1 MNQPSPIIGFPCS
14 ITTRYNR
21 LLGCD
26 GKAVDRIA
34 RSEQSSITDFNLAFF
49 KEAQMFRSLC
59 GFVFF
64 AAVLCLPGPQC
75 AGQEVPKH
83 IQKQQERYTI
93 SLDLEFSRKNANVME
108 DTLSVLFGIDPNAY
122 ATGFLVGEGRVLTAY
137 HVVSGNL
144 SDAKKINLGFK
155 AKDELNVKVYVNGCR
170 ATVLK
175 VDEAADL
182 ALLEICG
189 SQKARTPIFQI
200 APGKDEKLLLIARP
214 HGNKMVS
221 RGVLHGSYTLRGQE
235 YWSAKLASRDGY
247 SGSPVY
253 NDKAEIIG
261 VFTGYDRIQ
270 DVALISPAIKVQK
283 LLEDLNSSSKP

>member
-1 MNQPSPIIGFPCS
+1 M
-14 ITTRYNR
+14 
-21 LLGCD
+21 
-26 GKAVDRIA
+26 V
-34 RSEQSSITDFNLAFF
+34 RSF
-49 KEAQMFRSLC
+49 C

-64 AAVLCLPGPQC
+64 AIVLCLPGTKC

-83 IQKQQERYTI
+83 VQKQQERYTI
-93 SLDLEFSRKNANVME
+93 SLDLEISRKNANVMD
-108 DTLSVLFGIDPNAY
+108 DTLSVLFGINPNAY

-155 AKDELNVKVYVNGCR
+155 PKDELNVKVYVNGCR
-170 ATVLK
+170 ATILK

>member
-1 MNQPSPIIGFPCS
+1 M
-14 ITTRYNR
+14 
-21 LLGCD
+21 
-26 GKAVDRIA
+26 V
-34 RSEQSSITDFNLAFF
+34 RSFCA
-49 KEAQMFRSLC
+49 
-59 GFVFF
+59 FVFL
-64 AAVLCLPGPQC
+64 AIVLGLPGPQC

-83 IQKQQERYTI
+83 VQKQQERYTI